1 MYFLSRIAD
10 EVRYTKMTLQTIR
23 TLISKFAKDE
33 DGLTIVEYA
42 VAGGLVTVAVAAMF
56 VTLGGEVN
64 TKITALCTAVKGS
77 AC

>member
-1 MYFLSRIAD
+1 
-10 EVRYTKMTLQTIR
+10 MTLQTIR
-23 TLISKFAKDE
+23 TLISQFAKDE

-64 TKITALCTAVKGS
+64 TKITALCTAVKGTG
-77 AC
+77 C